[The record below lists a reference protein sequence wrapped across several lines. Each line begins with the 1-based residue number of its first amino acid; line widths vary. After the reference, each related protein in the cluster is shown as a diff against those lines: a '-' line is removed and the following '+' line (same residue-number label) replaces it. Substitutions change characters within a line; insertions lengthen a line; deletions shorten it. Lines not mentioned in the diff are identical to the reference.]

1 LQAVNALKIMAETSG
16 QRSVTEIMLPH
27 RDVLADMIPP
37 RKHLLRHQPV
47 NTQIGLIEGNTFCNS
62 LSPRLFTL
70 DLNIKEHKVWQY

>member
-1 LQAVNALKIMAETSG
+1 MAKTSG

-62 LSPRLFTL
+62 LQPRLFTL
-70 DLNIKEHKVWQY
+70 DLNIKEHKVLRLIMC